1 MADELIID
9 SHVHLAT
16 EAWVEGALGPYRA
29 SVEEYFRRRILV
41 RSVEAMAAEYEG
53 AGMVGIL
60 LGWDAER
67 ASGRPAIPNDLIA
80 AICRRFDDQFVGFG
94 SVDPLRPNAVAE
106 LERFPDLGL
115 TGLKVHPTMQAFDPS
130 SDEVMPFF
138 EAAAR
143 LQLRIITHAGMSAI
157 GAGRPGGQG
166 LRIDLARP
174 ALFDR
179 VAAQFPGVPVML
191 AHIGAPWEAETIAMA
206 LHKSNVYVDISGW
219 KAKYL
224 PASFLREARGRL
236 RNQVCFGSD
245 YPMFDPQEHL
255 SEVRGLDLG
264 TEVNDALM
272 RHNAQRFLGLPHGGG
287 SHSGGPP
294 GSPPL

>member
-1 MADELIID
+1 VAERQPVID

-16 EAWVEGALGPYRA
+16 GAWIEGSLGPYRA
-29 SVEEYFRRRILV
+29 SVEEYFRRPILI
-41 RSVEAMAAEYEG
+41 RSVETMAAEYE
-53 AGMVGIL
+53 ATGMLGIL

-67 ASGRPAIPNDLIA
+67 STGRPAIPNDLIA
-80 AICRRFDDQFVGFG
+80 AICARFGDQFVGFG
-94 SVDPLRPNAVAE
+94 SVDPLRPDAVAE

-130 SDEVMPFF
+130 SDEVQPFF

-143 LQLRIITHAGMSAI
+143 LQLRVITHTGMSAI
-157 GAGRPGGQG
+157 GAARPGGQG

-179 VAAQFPGVPVML
+179 VAAQFPETPVML

-224 PASFLREARGRL
+224 PVPFLRELKGRL
-236 RNQVCFGSD
+236 RAQVCFGSD

-255 SEVRGLDLG
+255 DDVRALDLG
-264 TEVNDALM
+264 AEVSEGLIRN
-272 RHNAQRFLGLPHGGG
+272 NARRFLGLAPTAQ
-287 SHSGGPP
+287 
-294 GSPPL
+294 

>member
-1 MADELIID
+1 MTRTAAETVVD

-16 EAWVEGALGPYRA
+16 EAWVEGSLGPYRA
-29 SVEEYFRRRILV
+29 SVEEYFRRRILI
-41 RSVEAMAAEYEG
+41 RSVEAMAAEYEA

-60 LGWDAER
+60 LGWDCER
-67 ASGRPAIPNDLIA
+67 ATGQPSIPNDLVA
-80 AICRRFDDQFVGFG
+80 AICTRFADQFIGFG
-94 SVDPLRPNAVAE
+94 SVDPLRPGAVAE
-106 LERFPDLGL
+106 LERFADLGL

-130 SDEVMPFF
+130 SDAVQPFF

-143 LQLRIITHAGMSAI
+143 LGLRVITHAGMSAI
-157 GAGRPGGQG
+157 GAARPGGQG

-179 VAAQFPGVPVML
+179 VAAQFPEMPLML

-224 PASFLREARGRL
+224 PPAFLREARGRL
-236 RNQVCFGSD
+236 RHQVCFGSD
-245 YPMFDPQEHL
+245 YPMFDPLEHL
-255 SEVRGLDLG
+255 ADVRALDLG
-264 TEVNDALM
+264 ADVDDGLL
-272 RHNAQRFLGLPHGGG
+272 RGNARRFLGVAA
-287 SHSGGPP
+287 S
-294 GSPPL
+294 